1 MKGPQPLTNTFNFPR
16 RYILLHGYIPGYNVW
31 GCILNMR
38 ETMLCTPSHYTIYK
52 KIFASLE
59 TYGARNITSS
69 TLGSRYDNNITII
82 VDTIYLRLL
91 YTEEILWGIGSK

>member
-52 KIFASLE
+52 KNLCLS
-59 TYGARNITSS
+59 RN
-69 TLGSRYDNNITII
+69 
-82 VDTIYLRLL
+82 
-91 YTEEILWGIGSK
+91 